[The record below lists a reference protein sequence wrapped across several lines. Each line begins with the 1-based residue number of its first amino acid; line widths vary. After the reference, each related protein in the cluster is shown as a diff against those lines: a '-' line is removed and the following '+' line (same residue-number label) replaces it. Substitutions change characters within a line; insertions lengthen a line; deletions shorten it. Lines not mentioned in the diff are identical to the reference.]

1 MMILK
6 GWELIVALI
15 CISGIFGYVEFSI
28 VCSLKSTKYILKV
41 AERDNWILESYFWRV
56 ILKKILVKLL
66 HRLNPFINYP
76 LLFQVK
82 NSSF

>member
-15 CISGIFGYVEFSI
+15 CISGIFGYVDFSI

-56 ILKKILVKLL
+56 ILKKILVKAFTQIQAFS
-66 HRLNPFINYP
+66 FI
-76 LLFQVK
+76 
-82 NSSF
+82 SH